1 MGLDLGVLTA
11 TRRGTGGSALSFGH
25 HVAAVRLISAL
36 AVVVALVLALPGVA
50 LAADPPGPVSL
61 AQGWDFATD
70 PTDRGTLLNW
80 QSGQRGSGWEPATI
94 PHVLDPRTDPQLFYG
109 SIGWYRLTFT
119 GPRTQPGLRWAL
131 RFEQVRRIARVWLN
145 GEELGVHRDPYTP
158 FELPAKGLRPGEP
171 NTLVV
176 RVDYRRSAELREGWW
191 NWGGIT
197 RPVSLVARGPVV
209 MHDAGLL
216 PRRSCVESKCAWSVL
231 FDGWLENA
239 SDSVQAPAV
248 SVRMQSPDGTVSE
261 GSTTSRQLQPGE
273 RVRVRLA
280 VPVRGVPKL
289 WSPEH
294 PNLYAGIVSTRAGGQ
309 VVQLDRRRIGL
320 RSVAVVD
327 GMLRLND
334 RVLDLRGASVQED
347 VPGRGPALTDADID
361 GMVDELK
368 ALGANVTRAHYLL
381 DQRLL
386 DRLDE
391 EGILVW
397 SQAPVYHRDKQL
409 RTPGQRSYEL
419 DVLRKTILEARNH
432 PSVIT
437 HSVANELTALPDEHR
452 TSEVWMRNAADLA
465 RDLDPTLPVSIDIL
479 SYPGIPRQTTY
490 EAFDMLGINSYYGW
504 YEGKVDRST
513 ADIDDLAPYLRA
525 MRSKYPGK
533 ALVITE
539 FGAEATEPG
548 PADVKQTYAFQTQY
562 LKRNLDIVERLGFM
576 GGAIY
581 WTAREFAVKPEWDG
595 GAHPPVR
602 DSIHNKGLISYAGKI
617 KPAFS
622 AAQEAFKATPL
633 YRDDPAA
640 VVRAQLSESGSLIP
654 RALLLVGAL
663 GFILALLAL
672 DAWCLRD
679 IWRAWRPHG
688 EGQVVELP
696 ARRVA

>member
-1 MGLDLGVLTA
+1 M
-11 TRRGTGGSALSFGH
+11 
-25 HVAAVRLISAL
+25 RLLSAL
-36 AVVVALVLALPGVA
+36 AVVVALVLALPGGA
-50 LAADPPGPVSL
+50 RAADPPGPVSL
-61 AQGWDFATD
+61 SQGWDFAVD
-70 PTDRGTLLNW
+70 PTDKGTVLNW
-80 QSGQRGSGWEPATI
+80 QSGRGGSDWEPATI
-94 PHVLDPRTDPQLFYG
+94 PHVLDARTDPEVFAG
-109 SIGWYRLTFT
+109 SIGWYRLTFQ
-119 GPRTQPGLRWAL
+119 GPQSRPGVGWAL

-145 GEELGVHRDPYTP
+145 GEELGVNRDPYTP
-158 FELPAKGLRPGEP
+158 FELPATGLRPGAP

-176 RVDYRRSAELREGWW
+176 RVDYRRKPGLREGWW

-209 MHDAGLL
+209 MHAAGLL
-216 PRRSCVESKCAWSVL
+216 PRRACVKSKCAWNVL
-231 FDGWLENA
+231 VDGWLENA
-239 SDSVQAPAV
+239 SDSLQAPAV
-248 SVRMQSPDGTVSE
+248 SVRLQSPDGTVTERSV
-261 GSTTSRQLQPGE
+261 TSRPLKPGE
-273 RVRVRLA
+273 RMRVRFA
-280 VPVRGVPKL
+280 VAVRGAPKL
-289 WSPEH
+289 WSPES
-294 PNLYAGIVSTRAGGQ
+294 PNLYAGTVTTRTGGHAVQ
-309 VVQLDRRRIGL
+309 VDRRRIGL
-320 RSVAVVD
+320 RTVAVVD
-327 GMLRLND
+327 GMLRLNG

-347 VPGRGPALTDADID
+347 IPGRGPAMTDADVDNTI
-361 GMVDELK
+361 DELK

-397 SQAPVYHRDKQL
+397 AQSPVYHRDVQL
-409 RTPGQRSYEL
+409 RTPGQRSFEL
-419 DVLRKTILEARNH
+419 DVVRRTILEARNH

-437 HSVANELTALPDEHR
+437 HSVANELTALPDEQR
-452 TSEVWMRNAADLA
+452 TSEIWMRNAADLA

-479 SYPGIPRQTTY
+479 SYPGIPRQSTY
-490 EAFDMLGINSYYGW
+490 DAYDMLGINSYYGW
-504 YEGKVDRST
+504 YEGKAERST

-525 MRSKYPGK
+525 MREKYPGK

-562 LKRNLDIVERLGFM
+562 LERNLEIIDRLGFM

-581 WTAREFAVKPEWDG
+581 WTAREFAVKPNWDG
-595 GAHPPVR
+595 GAHPPER
-602 DSIHNKGLISYAGKI
+602 DSIHNKALITYDGKI

-622 AAQEAFKATPL
+622 VAQEAFKATPL

-640 VVRAQLSESGSLIP
+640 VMRAELSAPGALIP
-654 RALLLVGAL
+654 RGLLFVGAL
-663 GFILALLAL
+663 GFIFALLAL

-679 IWRAWRPHG
+679 IWRTSRPRG